1 MHIGSLVYNSSNIL
15 DMQYIHTDVHI
26 CKIMY
31 VPTIYR
37 GSKNK
42 VKNLEN
48 KLIKGVDNLTLVMIY
63 SYSLPT
69 R

>member
-1 MHIGSLVYNSSNIL
+1 
-15 DMQYIHTDVHI
+15 MQYIHTDVHI